1 MIPIQSIIAQLEHSL
16 HFPQQ
21 LHVHVAIWT
30 SAIRKFGDI
39 RIIGCNFHFRQSIWK
54 NIQKLGEAVIKTLF
68 LGLACA
74 LLFTPSAGRWLKP
87 VEQEPVTRTFE

>member
-21 LHVHVAIWT
+21 LHVHVYELENIVHVLVTLAIVAIWT

-39 RIIGCNFHFRQSIWK
+39 RIIGRNFHFRQSIWK
-54 NIQKLGEAVIKTLF
+54 IIQKLGKAVIKTLI
-68 LGLACA
+68 
-74 LLFTPSAGRWLKP
+74 
-87 VEQEPVTRTFE
+87 E

>member
-1 MIPIQSIIAQLEHSL
+1 MIPIQSLIAQLAHSL

-21 LHVHVAIWT
+21 LHVHVYELENIVHVLVTLAIVAIWT

-54 NIQKLGEAVIKTLF
+54 NIQKLGKAVIKMLI
-68 LGLACA
+68 
-74 LLFTPSAGRWLKP
+74 
-87 VEQEPVTRTFE
+87 E